1 MCLVFLTNQIFVTSF
16 RCKKRNIDFQFEVK
30 NLYGSVHKCWAS
42 ATILGVTVEDFGKDW
57 EEVNLKVAVEMLA
70 KLGWN
75 ETPGDTKKSVKN
87 AQLDKK
93 LENLSLQQEP
103 LKSKPLQ
110 EPFKSVVKKEHHQE
124 NSMAASAKSK
134 SSNAMSANPLFNNPK
149 RSDITFIVGK
159 PGSQRE
165 TVYGHSLVIS
175 LGSPV
180 LDQLFEGDWKDKEEV
195 EIEAYPASF
204 LSIMRYVYSQEI
216 LLEKDHLVETLIL
229 AKKYGLTEFMDE
241 IISDCHLS
249 NEILKLNVLSLLQ
262 FSFQENE
269 DDIWYLAASFF
280 DKHCQELIREDY
292 FLNLDIDVI
301 VTLVR
306 RPSLI
311 VNELSLFYATYL
323 WAEKRCE
330 EEGLNASP
338 ENLRSKMDPFIHY
351 IRFPLMTGDEFRKGP
366 GNTRILTGDECYKI
380 LLAICLGDKEDCGFD
395 YNPRD
400 ISVSK
405 NIKKE
410 SHSFE
415 VTKPNEFLSQ
425 ISRNLHKK

>member
-1 MCLVFLTNQIFVTSF
+1 MCFVFLTDQIFVTSF

-42 ATILGVTVEDFGKDW
+42 ATILGVKVQDFGNHW
-57 EEVNLKVAVEMLA
+57 EEVNLKVAVQMLA
-70 KLGWN
+70 KLGWD
-75 ETPGDTKKSVKN
+75 ETPGDTKKSEKN
-87 AQLDKK
+87 AELDKK
-93 LENLSLQQEP
+93 FESLSLQQEP
-103 LKSKPLQ
+103 LKPKPLQ
-110 EPFKSVVKKEHHQE
+110 ESLKPVVKKELQE
-124 NSMAASAKSK
+124 SSMTALAKSK
-134 SSNAMSANPLFNNPK
+134 SSNPMSANPLFNNPK
-149 RSDITFIVGK
+149 RSDITFIVGR
-159 PGSQRE
+159 PGGPCER
-165 TVYGHSLVIS
+165 VYGHSLVIS
-175 LGSPV
+175 LGSSV
-180 LDQLFEGDWKDKEEV
+180 LDELFEGDWKDKEEV
-195 EIEAYPASF
+195 EIEGHPASF

-216 LLEKDHLVETLIL
+216 VLENDHLVETLLL
-229 AKKYGLTEFMDE
+229 AKKYGLIEFLDE
-241 IISDCHLS
+241 IISDCHLTE
-249 NEILKLNVLSLLQ
+249 EILKLNVLSLLQ

-292 FLNLDIDVI
+292 FLNLDVDVI

-306 RPSLI
+306 RSSLV
-311 VNELSLFYATYL
+311 VNELSLFYATIL

-330 EEGLNASP
+330 EEGLEVSA

-351 IRFPLMTGDEFRKGP
+351 IRFPLMTGDEFREGP

-400 ISVSK
+400 TPFSK

-410 SHSFE
+410 SHSFRL
-415 VTKPNEFLSQ
+415 TKPNEFLSEV
-425 ISRNLHKK
+425 SRNLQKK